1 MQITWY
7 GHSCFLLTS
16 ESGYSIL
23 TDPCD
28 PETGYELHDLV
39 CDAVTISHEHHDHN
53 CLAIVAG
60 SPEIMRTPGEFLAG
74 EIPVTGFSSYHD
86 DAKGTNRGENVVF
99 LYQIDGLKVLHLGDL
114 GHMLSDDVIEKIGD
128 VDVLLAPIGG
138 VFTLNAKMATE
149 LADRLHAKVLIP
161 MHYKTP
167 ALHFNIEGLEPLLAA
182 NATRRVHHLN
192 ANTASLSRETLGDR
206 RLLILD
212 YKRN

>member
-1 MQITWY
+1 MQITLY

-28 PETGYELHDLV
+28 PETGYELHDLI

-60 SPEIMRTPGEFLAG
+60 SPEIMRTSGEFLAG
-74 EIPVTGFSSYHD
+74 EIAVTGYSSYHD
-86 DAKGTNRGENVVF
+86 DAKGTSRGENVVF
-99 LYQIDGLKVLHLGDL
+99 LYRIDGLKVLHLGDL
-114 GHMLSDDVIEKIGD
+114 GHMLSDEVIEKIGD

-192 ANTASLSRETLGDR
+192 ANTASLSRETLGER

>member
-1 MQITWY
+1 MKLTWY
-7 GHSCFLLTS
+7 GHSCFLLTA

-28 PETGYELHDLV
+28 QETGYELHDLT
-39 CDAVTISHEHHDHN
+39 CDAVSISHEHHDHN

-60 SPEIMRTPGEFLAG
+60 TPTILRAAGEHLAG
-74 EIPVTGFSSYHD
+74 EIPVTGYTSYHD
-86 DAKGTNRGENVVF
+86 DAAGAHRGKNIVF
-99 LYQIDGLKVLHLGDL
+99 LYQIDGLKLLHLGDL
-114 GHMLSDDVIEKIGD
+114 GHMLSDETILEIGD

-138 VFTLNAKMATE
+138 VYTINAKTATE

-212 YKRN
+212 YKR

>member
-1 MQITWY
+1 MQLTWY

-28 PETGYELHDLV
+28 QDTGYELHDLA
-39 CDAVTISHEHHDHN
+39 CDTVTISHEHHDHN

-60 SPEIMRTPGEFLAG
+60 KPDILRAPGEYRAG

-86 DAKGTNRGENVVF
+86 DAKGAHRGENIVF
-99 LYQIDGLKVLHLGDL
+99 LYQIDDLKVLHLGDL
-114 GHMLSDDVIEKIGD
+114 GHMLSDEVIQKIGD
-128 VDVLLAPIGG
+128 VDILLAPIGG
-138 VFTLNAKMATE
+138 VFTINAKTAAE
-149 LADRLHAKVLIP
+149 LADRLNAKVLIP

-167 ALHFNIEGLEPLLAA
+167 ALHFNIEGLEPLIAA
-182 NATRRVHHLN
+182 NANRRVHHLN
-192 ANTASLSRETLGDR
+192 ANTASLTHETLGDR

-212 YKRN
+212 YKR